1 MALRRVWLV
10 VPLPGTDNSP
20 RARVEAIMETG
31 TGRRNNETA
40 DLRNTQYY
48 NSEGDA
54 ISACERLATQ
64 NPLKPYAVMGIVA
77 IRETAQPKVI
87 AKQFTNDGELV
98 IV

>member
-10 VPLPGTDNSP
+10 VPLPGADDSP
-20 RARVEAIMETG
+20 RARVEAIIESA
-31 TGRRNNETA
+31 GRRTNESA

-48 NSEGDA
+48 NSEADA

-77 IRETAQPKVI
+77 IRETAQPTVI